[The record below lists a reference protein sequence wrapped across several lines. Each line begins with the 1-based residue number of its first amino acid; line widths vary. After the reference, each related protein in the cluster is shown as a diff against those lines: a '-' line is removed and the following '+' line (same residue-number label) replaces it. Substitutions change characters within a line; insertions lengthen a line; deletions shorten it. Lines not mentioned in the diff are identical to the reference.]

1 MAALA
6 ECRLSI
12 EGAISGVLLVMVLLV
27 MVLLVM
33 VVPDVAHALPLVFEP
48 SAEVL
53 PAAVLALSLAGRR
66 GWRSET
72 GCEVPRLIQV
82 TATKRLHSEHG
93 ARAA

>member
-12 EGAISGVLLVMVLLV
+12 KGAISGMMLLV

-53 PAAVLALSLAGRR
+53 PAAVLALSLASRR

-72 GCEVPRLIQV
+72 GCEVRRLIQV